1 MPQLLQIQ
9 NFVQRQR
16 AKFGRTHLNLNDLNE
31 YISMN
36 SSPVTDDQPGVL
48 FSNVKQENQ
57 FVVIWSTKKLY
68 QKQLTSD
75 FLQVYNSIYVTKND
89 KILRS
94 TQHIP

>member
-68 QKQLTSD
+68 QKQLASD